1 MTKITV
7 TIDTKSNARLL
18 HELLSALSFVK
29 KVEAEEPYDDLNAEE
44 IKMLESRWE
53 DYLKNPGS
61 AKSWADVKAKYL
73 KKHGS

>member
-7 TIDTKSNARLL
+7 TIDNKSNARLL

-29 KVEAEEPYDDLNAEE
+29 KVEAEEAFDELNAEE
-44 IKMLESRWE
+44 INMLESRWD
-53 DYLKNPGS
+53 DYLKNPES
-61 AKSWADVKAKYL
+61 ARSWAEVKAEYL